1 MKLLEKVYSYT
12 PLILIVD
19 PLDSYDF
26 VFKAYS
32 KQESEIEQLVPIHI
46 TRLQKYS
53 LCKFAT
59 LRQFIS

>member
-26 VFKAYS
+26 VFKPYS
-32 KQESEIEQLVPIHI
+32 KQESEIGQLVPI
-46 TRLQKYS
+46 
-53 LCKFAT
+53 
-59 LRQFIS
+59 